1 MADLFL
7 MVEKVTP
14 DKAVEAIRKYGG
26 TVLKTSL
33 SKEGEKDLQEAL
45 GGGSGA

>member
-1 MADLFL
+1 

-14 DKAVEAIRKYGG
+14 DKAVDAMSKYGG

-33 SKEGEKDLQEAL
+33 SRKARRTPGRAA
-45 GGGSGA
+45 GGAAS